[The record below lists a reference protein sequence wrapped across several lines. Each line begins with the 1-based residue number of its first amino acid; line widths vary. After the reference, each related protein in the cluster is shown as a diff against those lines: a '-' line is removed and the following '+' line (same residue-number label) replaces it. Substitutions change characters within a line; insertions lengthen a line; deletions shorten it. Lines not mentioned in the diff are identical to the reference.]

1 MPVHEL
7 VKIDANAF
15 SGVHCFVTLW
25 MGAAD
30 LKFLHRLPQA
40 LGTPH
45 RTAARESWRWSQ
57 SWSWIWSCPSYQRV
71 PQYITNFGNRAP
83 GHETQTID
91 RGDGSL
97 DPPDAGSGPGTRR
110 RRAGSE
116 KGRFPAAGLVRR
128 AARAVAFAF
137 GCRAPC
143 GAGKADADSAILDL
157 AADRPAGGRGA
168 GGAPRVQDRQA
179 RPVCRDYRGRA
190 RTAEEDVERLFRG
203 NRKACWLEIVR
214 CGRGKALR
222 SAGPAGLLVRRG
234 SGARRKRRR

>member
-1 MPVHEL
+1 MHLHEI
-7 VKIDANAF
+7 VKIDASAF
-15 SGVHCFVTLW
+15 SAVHCFVTLW

-30 LKFLHRLPQA
+30 LRFLHRLPQA
-40 LGTPH
+40 LGTPN

-57 SWSWIWSCPSYQRV
+57 SWSQSWSWSWLRPFVFRSSYQRV
-71 PQYITNFGNRAP
+71 PHYITNFGNRAP

-128 AARAVAFAF
+128 AAGTVAFALRR
-137 GCRAPC
+137 RAPC

-157 AADRPAGGRGA
+157 PADRPAGGRGA

-190 RTAEEDVERLFRG
+190 RTAEEDVERLFG
-203 NRKACWLEIVR
+203 GHRKACWLEIVR
-214 CGRGKALR
+214 CGRSKALR
-222 SAGPAGLLVRRG
+222 PAGPAGLLVR
-234 SGARRKRRR
+234 